1 MVQVFKPKNEKE
13 TLEAVVG
20 AVADRTSLEIVGHA
34 SRRALG
40 ETVQAA
46 AVLDLSKLAGVV
58 VYEPNELILTV
69 KAATPLADIELL
81 LAEKGQHLAFEP
93 PAFGALW
100 GQKRRRGTIGGALA
114 TGLGGPRRFQAG
126 GPRDHLLGFKAI
138 NGFGEAFAA
147 GGRVVKNVTGFDLP
161 KLMAGS
167 YGTLGVLTEVTLKVL
182 PGPAERLTLVYRGRD
197 ESEGL
202 SLLRRAA
209 GSSAPVTGAAYLA
222 GEALLRLEGP
232 AAAVDAQ
239 AVRLAQV
246 VGAADDV
253 LDEDQTLALWASIA
267 GAGLFADSK
276 APVWRVSAPPA
287 SGAQAGESLRKAGA
301 TQVFY
306 DWAGGLIWAQ
316 GGVPQGLPRGSHWM
330 RVRGDAGQAFAR
342 QDAGLA
348 ALGERVRAQFDP
360 MGLFNPGR
368 MGRAQ

>member
-1 MVQVFKPKNEKE
+1 MVEVFKPKNE
-13 TLEAVVG
+13 TEALAEVAG
-20 AVADRTSLEIVGHA
+20 AVAQRTRLEIIGHG

-40 ETVQAA
+40 ENVQAD
-46 AVLDLSKLAGVV
+46 AVLDLSKLKGVV
-58 VYEPNELILTV
+58 VYEPNELILTI
-69 KAATPLADIELL
+69 KAATPLSDIEAL
-81 LAEKGQHLAFEP
+81 LAERGQQLAFEP

-100 GQKRRRGTIGGALA
+100 GQKKPRGTIGGALA

-167 YGTLGVLTEVTLKVL
+167 YGTLAVLTEVTLKVL
-182 PGPAERLTLVYRGRD
+182 PAPAERLTLVYRGRD
-197 ESEGL
+197 EAEGL
-202 SLLRRAA
+202 TLLRRAA
-209 GSSAPVTGAAYLA
+209 GSSAPVTGAAYRE

-239 AVRLAQV
+239 AARLAQV

-253 LDEDQTLALWASIA
+253 LDEDQTKAAWARIA
-267 GAGLFADSK
+267 GAGLFADGK
-276 APVWRVSAPPA
+276 APVWRVCAPPA
-287 SGAQAGESLRKAGA
+287 SGALAGEALRRAGA
-301 TQVFY
+301 GRVFY
-306 DWAGGLIWAQ
+306 DWAGGLIWAE
-316 GGVPQGLPRGSHWM
+316 GGLPRGLPPGCHWM
-330 RVRGDAGQAFAR
+330 RARGDAGQAFAP
-342 QDAGLA
+342 QDPGVA

-368 MGRAQ
+368 MGRAT